1 MSSFTGMTRL
11 LAGAVIL
18 LGSLTMTACGG
29 GGAAGDPVLGGNP
42 GGGNPTVTT
51 ADLSLTIDKTT
62 VPNTGLEEATVTVTA
77 LDASRNVVGGAPV
90 AVTVDNNAFVTP
102 SATATAAGTGQITAK
117 VAIGSDKSNRA
128 ITLTAR
134 SGSITKTVSFEVVDS
149 ISGSKTSD
157 LVVTLDKP
165 TLTNSGADAVTVSVT
180 ALDTARKALGGV
192 PVSFS
197 VVDPSAFV
205 TPEGGKTATD
215 AVSGQIKA
223 SVQLGGVKT
232 KRSITVTVNSGTV
245 SRSISFD
252 VVDAVVTIPR
262 AADLT
267 LVLSSN
273 SIQNSGLEEVLV
285 TATAVDASRNALA
298 GIPVAFTVDQNAV
311 LIAGSA
317 STNTQGQVT
326 ARVLIGSDRTNRRVT
341 ITATSDSLV
350 RSAGFQ
356 VSGAKLTGTADPTVM
371 NVGDGGKVEYKLRDV
386 NNNGLAQV
394 PITITGPGSLVTNAT
409 TDDNGTYLFGYTAP
423 LAAGSYD
430 IKASSGGAPS
440 NVQTIL
446 VSTGSIPAA
455 TGPVVSA
462 ALSLES
468 NVVKVNTV
476 GNTNRIDVRALFLGS
491 NNKAIKDVR
500 VRFKVDPTNAVGGT
514 FSIGAGTSYSDVNGV
529 ATTAYIPGSRSSPT
543 DGLRLRACYDLV
555 DFPDFADDAPC
566 PGTSKE
572 ISVKLTVVSEALSVT
587 IGTNE
592 TIEVGPANL
601 TYIQK
606 FVLLV
611 VDSAGN
617 AMPNVQITPSIDL
630 LAYGKGYYT
639 WNAAQ
644 SAWIPT
650 VTARCLSEDVNRNG
664 SIDSGEDING
674 NGALDPRKSD
684 AAISMVGSTKTDA
697 SGSAIL
703 KVEYPKSHASWVS
716 FKISAAAFG
725 VLSPPAVYS
734 GLLPGDAKAIK
745 TETPPPAFVV
755 SPYGIE
761 PIPGN
766 VGNGCINPN

>member
-1 MSSFTGMTRL
+1 MSAFTGVTRF

-18 LGSLTMTACGG
+18 LGSLTLTACGG
-29 GGAAGDPVLGGNP
+29 GGAAGDPILGGGP
-42 GGGNPTVTT
+42 GTGTTIVT
-51 ADLSLTIDKTT
+51 ADLSLTIDKVT
-62 VPNTGLEEATVTVTA
+62 VPNTGAEEATVTITA

-102 SATATAAGTGQITAK
+102 SGTTTATGTGQITAK

-134 SGSITKTVSFEVVDS
+134 SGTITKTVSFEVVDS

-165 TLTNSGADAVTVSVT
+165 NLTNSGTDSVNVSVT
-180 ALDTARKALGGV
+180 ALDTSRKALGGV

-197 VVDPSAFV
+197 VDASAVV
-205 TPEGGKTATD
+205 TPEGGKTSTD
-215 AVSGQIKA
+215 ATSGQIKA
-223 SVQLGGVKT
+223 AVTIGALKT

-245 SRSISFD
+245 TRSISFD

-267 LVLSSN
+267 VVLSSN
-273 SIQNSGLEEVLV
+273 SIQDSGLEEVVV

-311 LIAGSA
+311 LIASSA
-317 STNTQGQVT
+317 STNAQGQVT

-341 ITATSDSLV
+341 VTATSDTLV
-350 RSAGFQ
+350 RTAAFQ

-394 PITITGPGSLVTNAT
+394 PITITGPGSLITNAV
-409 TDDNGTYLFGYTAP
+409 TDDNGTYLFSYTAP
-423 LAAGSYD
+423 AAAGSYD
-430 IKASSGGAPS
+430 IKANSGGAPV
-440 NVQTIL
+440 NLQTIL

-476 GNTNRIDVRALFLGS
+476 GNANRIDVRALFLGN

-514 FSIGAGTSYSDVNGV
+514 FSIGAGTSYSDINGV

-543 DGLRLRACYDLV
+543 DGLRLRACYDLI

-592 TIEVGPANL
+592 TIEVGPSNL

-630 LAYGKGYYT
+630 LAYGKGFYT

-664 SIDSGEDING
+664 SVDAGEDING
-674 NGALDPRKSD
+674 NGSLDPRKSD

-697 SGSAIL
+697 NGSAIL

-734 GLLPGDAKAIK
+734 GLLPADAKAIK

-755 SPYGIE
+755 SPYGI
-761 PIPGN
+761 
-766 VGNGCINPN
+766 VGSCTDPN